1 MPQINQL
8 ALVAYS
14 QWFWLLLVLALIYF
28 GIGKAMLPKIQSTM
42 DAREARIAADL
53 EAAEQARAEA
63 DETEEAYRQR
73 MDQSRG
79 EAMKL
84 TAAAKQAGVKETE
97 RRAAKAD
104 TANRAKLEKAE
115 VRIRAASG
123 KARAEIEK
131 VAAEM
136 TQDIVK
142 KVAGLSV
149 NKDDAAAA
157 VKMAV
162 IHG

>member
-8 ALVAYS
+8 DLVAYS

-28 GIGKAMLPKIQSTM
+28 GIGKAMLPKIQSTL
-42 DAREARIAADL
+42 DAREERITADL
-53 EAAEQARAEA
+53 LAAEQARAEA
-63 DETEEAYRQR
+63 DETEQAYRLR

-84 TAAAKQAGVKETE
+84 TSAAKQASAKETE
-97 RRAAKAD
+97 KRAAKAD
-104 TANRAKLEKAE
+104 AANRAKLEKAE
-115 VRIRAASG
+115 ARIRGSSE

-149 NKDDAAAA
+149 GHDEAAAA
-157 VKMAV
+157 VKMV
-162 IHG
+162 VTHG